1 MIQVDAKM
9 HRILEDMNKV
19 NEFDY
24 SKMLEDFK
32 FEEVQNKKRTEDVIL
47 ILK

>member
-1 MIQVDAKM
+1 MN
-9 HRILEDMNKV
+9 RILEDMNKV
-19 NEFDY
+19 NEYDY